1 LEAFLMFLCLFSQQ
15 DFADKAKATMENAE
29 PDRKQWQT
37 LCKNFLKG
45 RSEQV

>member
-1 LEAFLMFLCLFSQQ
+1 MFLCLFSQQ